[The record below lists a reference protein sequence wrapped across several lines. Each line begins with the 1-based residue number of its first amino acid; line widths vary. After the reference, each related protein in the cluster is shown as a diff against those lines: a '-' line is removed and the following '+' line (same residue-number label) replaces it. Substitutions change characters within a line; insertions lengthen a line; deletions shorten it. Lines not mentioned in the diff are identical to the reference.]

1 MSRHFKT
8 LPTKGVR
15 VMSAAVGENRMHI
28 RFVSTLILLFAMTVS
43 LFVAL
48 MATPVFA
55 NSTVRLKSTSA
66 HGRHITVGLNKSIVI
81 ETPRDVR
88 DVLVSS
94 PTIADAVVRKARRVY
109 IIGMKVGQA
118 NIVLFDGSGGQ
129 IASFEINV
137 ARDNG
142 ALAALLRRMIPGS
155 NIQVEGVGE
164 GVALSGAVRNPADA
178 EKALDLAA
186 TYVGDRK
193 KVKNYIAVQARE
205 QVQLRVSV
213 AEVERS
219 TLKQLGINL
228 AGTMNAGQTSLSG
241 KTDNP
246 FSATLLNLSQTAIT
260 GTFGSS
266 QKNISATLR
275 AMERNGLVRTL
286 AEPNLTAIS
295 GEKADFLAGGEFP
308 VPVGLEDDKLAIE
321 FKPFGVALGFRPV
334 VMSENRISLQIKT
347 EVSEIST
354 DTSVRLGSSNFPI
367 TIPGLRVR
375 RSSTTVELPSGGT
388 MAMAGLLRDE
398 VRQNIDGFPFLKDLP
413 ILGQLFRSR
422 DFKRSQTE
430 LVIFVTPYI
439 VQPIAR
445 SQAAMPIK
453 NVEPVSDLN
462 AIFLGQ
468 VTRRYDMSG
477 GKGRRGV
484 RYHGRFGYS
493 YD

>member
-1 MSRHFKT
+1 MSRHFSSELANGSRT
-8 LPTKGVR
+8 L
-15 VMSAAVGENRMHI
+15 SAAVETWLWQAARL
-28 RFVSTLILLFAMTVS
+28 T
-43 LFVAL
+43 AL
-48 MATPVFA
+48 MLAVIGLVYFGLGSAPVSA
-55 NSTVRLKSTSA
+55 DSTVRLQSASA

-94 PTIADAVVRKARRVY
+94 PAVADAVVRKARRVY

-118 NIVLFDGSGGQ
+118 NVVLFDGSGGQ

-137 ARDNG
+137 ARDNT

-164 GVALSGAVRNPADA
+164 GVALSGAVRNPADSQ
-178 EKALDLAA
+178 KAMDLAA
-186 TYVGDRK
+186 TYVGDKK
-193 KVKNYIAVQARE
+193 KVSNYISVQARE
-205 QVQLRVSV
+205 QVQLRVTV
-213 AEVERS
+213 AEVER
-219 TLKQLGINL
+219 TALKQLGVNL
-228 AGTMNAGQTSLSG
+228 QGSFTAGNVSGAGLTE
-241 KTDNP
+241 NP
-246 FSATLLNLSQTAIT
+246 FSATLVNLSETVLGLRVGSASNYAS
-260 GTFGSS
+260 GTL
-266 QKNISATLR
+266 Q
-275 AMERNGLVRTL
+275 AMERAGLIRTL

-308 VPVGLEDDKLAIE
+308 IPVGVEDGRIGIE
-321 FKPFGVALGFRPV
+321 FKPFGVGLGFRPV

-347 EVSEIST
+347 EVSEISS
-354 DTSVRLGSSNFPI
+354 DTSVRLGSVTNSVN
-367 TIPGLRVR
+367 IPGLRVR

-398 VRQNIDGFPFLKDLP
+398 IRQNIDGFPFLKDLP
-413 ILGQLFRSR
+413 VLGQLFRSR

-439 VQPIAR
+439 VEPIAK
-445 SQAAMPIK
+445 SKASLPTK
-453 NVEPVSDLN
+453 NVEPASDMN

-468 VTRRYDMSG
+468 LTRRYDMSG